1 MFRARLP
8 RFIVILAVL
17 LIASSPHAAQAQGAL
32 VGILEGKATLVRQ
45 TTRFEVAEGVALKNE
60 DVLETAPSSFL
71 QIETPEGHRIGL
83 GASTRLLLAPTL
95 SRRGAATPR
104 VYLLQGWAK
113 FTPAAA
119 TAPRPAGFTGLT
131 PSFEV
136 EVGSGAVILSSD
148 PKEFAAFVESGAL
161 KLTARSTSSTST
173 TTGGTVRP
181 PLALSAGEFVVERSG
196 EKAVVSGRPA
206 PGFLDQMPRPF
217 RDPLPARAERFR
229 GQQIAMKTLGEV
241 SYEDI
246 APWLSAEPGLR
257 TPMLPRWRARLQDK
271 AFRNAVIARMA
282 VHPEWDPL
290 VFPEKAAQKK
300 AEALARARER
310 RPAAPPVPAPD

>member
-1 MFRARLP
+1 MT
-8 RFIVILAVL
+8 LAVL

-45 TTRFEVAEGVALKNE
+45 TTRFEIAEGVALKNE
-60 DVLETAPSSFL
+60 DILETAPSSFL

-83 GASTRLLLAPTL
+83 GASSRLLLAPTL
-95 SRRGAATPR
+95 SRRAAAAPR

-113 FTPAAA
+113 FTPAVA

-161 KLTARSTSSTST
+161 KLTARSST
-173 TTGGTVRP
+173 TSGTSRP

-229 GQQIAMKTLGEV
+229 GQQIAMKALGELG
-241 SYEDI
+241 YEDI
-246 APWLSAEPGLR
+246 APWLGAEPGLR
-257 TPMLPRWRARLQDK
+257 TPLLPRWRPRLQDK

-300 AEALARARER
+300 AEALARARAH
-310 RPAAPPVPAPD
+310 RPAAPPIPAPD

>member
-8 RFIVILAVL
+8 RFLVTLAVL
-17 LIASSPHAAQAQGAL
+17 LIASSPHAAQAQGALL

-45 TTRFEVAEGVALKNE
+45 TTRFEVTEGAALKNE
-60 DVLETAPSSFL
+60 DILETAPSSFL

-83 GASTRLLLAPTL
+83 GASSRLLLAPTL
-95 SRRGAATPR
+95 SRRAAAAPR

-119 TAPRPAGFTGLT
+119 TTPRPAGFTGLT

-136 EVGSGAVILSSD
+136 NVGSGAVILSSD

-161 KLTARSTSSTST
+161 KLTARSTTTS
-173 TTGGTVRP
+173 GVRP
-181 PLALSAGEFVVERSG
+181 PLALSAGEFVVDRSG

-206 PGFLDQMPRPF
+206 PGFLDQMPRSF

-246 APWLSAEPGLR
+246 APWLSAETGLR
-257 TPMLPRWRARLQDK
+257 TPMLPRWRARLKDK
-271 AFRNAVIARMA
+271 TFRNAVITRMS

-310 RPAAPPVPAPD
+310 RPAAPVPAPD